1 MVKISSILKNESGA
15 MLAKVSQ
22 PPKSKG
28 GKSMFKKFLSLTLAL
43 VMALGLVA
51 GAVDYKDADDISDY
65 AEKAVQT
72 VHDLNIMQGDNHGNF
87 NPKEPITRE
96 QMFRVMYAV
105 HNAGDINVNPIYAS
119 LLTSSYKDA
128 DQVATWARAFA
139 GYNVSKQIFK
149 GDGAGM
155 LRPKAS
161 ISYQEVAVLFLRA
174 LGYKDDYITGY
185 NPLFSWG
192 QNALLLAHE
201 AGITKG
207 LPSISNPAA
216 AATREDVAVMAT
228 NALGAKTVSYD
239 KENDAYDIE
248 DSLLKVKY
256 GIGDEDDYIVS
267 GIVNGTQKNGNKVT
281 HYTLLGS
288 DTQYELKDGETFDA
302 DLIGKTIRW
311 SYRNTQVNN
320 RINNLAVVADD
331 KLFEDVRLDKLSGK
345 VKDDDVIL
353 TIDGTEVK
361 IAISK
366 FGIYYAGNGALT
378 LKEEDS
384 ILGDGGVAADKLAE
398 FLAAFPFKDAKT
410 VDIAINDGK
419 LIIRGWLTDSYSV
432 GELNLP
438 TYGFGKVVKVSGD
451 YVVIDVKSWTKGLS
465 GTKLVYIADELNG
478 AAKGDRVLFEVNYA
492 DALLGKNND
501 AKEGA
506 KDLGDKIYSGAD
518 LLANATIVEVLEPI
532 AVKGDKIVK
541 LSNGTYR
548 MDGKEVA
555 PAAMAA
561 VGFDIDDY
569 DAISKDDTNN
579 PVVFMSDK
587 YIYDGADATPQSDDD
602 TVEYFYGLFVEQYF
616 VPSGDNAG
624 AYIKVLGTDG
634 DTHTLKVA
642 KIWKAN
648 LGVADDKAVIVPK
661 VGEGDGDVKGEFV
674 KVTRT
679 NSPVGFDA
687 VGAPVFGIEQLLV
700 DGEYDAED
708 YEGNLISFSRN
719 DDGTY
724 NVIVVAEKDAMVEDS
739 DKLDFNVL
747 GGLTIKKGSTAT
759 GRTVGTGLYYNANT
773 VFFVRYDD
781 KVAVVKGSEIV
792 ADQVITVGRYVASTA
807 GILPT
812 VTVAV
817 IEVESLTM
825 VTPETPSSTTTI
837 ILTADAAWTTY
848 SDRYE
853 FVLKGIVKGEVKE
866 LELTVKRNNTTAFD
880 NLKDLKAFGAV
891 EIEVE
896 DDAVKTATVKTV
908 AQVLGDSAIVDKE
921 VEGYED
927 GIIKVADTPAKDV
940 ADDAKIFFFELK
952 DSKYKLLDSGNP
964 TKEGETWKVYIGFK
978 DNDDSKVATTLI
990 FVKQG

>member
-1 MVKISSILKNESGA
+1 
-15 MLAKVSQ
+15 
-22 PPKSKG
+22 
-28 GKSMFKKFLSLTLAL
+28 MFKKFLSLTLAL

-65 AEKAVQT
+65 AEEAVET
-72 VHDLNIMQGDNHGNF
+72 VYDLNIMQGDNHGNF
-87 NPKEPITRE
+87 NPKSPITRE

-201 AGITKG
+201 AGIMKG

-216 AATREDVAVMAT
+216 DATREDVAVMAA
-228 NALGAKTVSYD
+228 NALGAKTVSYN

-248 DSLLKVKY
+248 DSLLEVKY

-267 GIVNGTQKNGNKVT
+267 GIVNGIEKNSKNKVT

-288 DTQYELKDGETFDA
+288 STKYELKDGETFDA

-311 SYRNTQVNN
+311 SYRNKQVNN

-361 IAISK
+361 IAVEK
-366 FGIYYAGNGALT
+366 FRVYYAGNGALT
-378 LKEEDS
+378 LQEEERILTGDS
-384 ILGDGGVAADKLAE
+384 VDAGKLAG
-398 FLAAFPFKDAKT
+398 FLAALPFKDAKT
-410 VDIAINDGK
+410 VDFAINDGK
-419 LIIRGWLTDSYSV
+419 LILRGWLTDSYPGV
-432 GELNLP
+432 PTQIDLP
-438 TYGFGKVVKVSGD
+438 TYAFGKIAEVKGD
-451 YVVIDVKSWTKGLS
+451 YVVIDVLSWTRIPDNK
-465 GTKLVYIADELNG
+465 TKLVYIADELNG
-478 AAKGDRVLFEVNYA
+478 AAKDDRVLFEVNYA
-492 DALLGKNND
+492 DALLGKNDD
-501 AKEGA
+501 AKEDAA
-506 KDLGDKIYSGAD
+506 KLGSKILSGAD
-518 LLANATIVEVLEPI
+518 LLANVTIVEVLEPI

-561 VGFDIDDY
+561 VGFNLDEYI
-569 DAISKDDTNN
+569 AISKDVTNN

-616 VPSGDNAG
+616 VSSGDNAG

-648 LGVADDKAVIVPK
+648 TELADDKAVIVPK
-661 VGEGDGDVKGEFV
+661 VGESGVDVKGEFV

-724 NVIVVAEKDAMVEDS
+724 NVIVVAKKDAMVEDS

-759 GRTVGTGLYYNANT
+759 GRTVGTGGLYYNANT
-773 VFFVRYDD
+773 VFFVRYD
-781 KVAVVKGSEIV
+781 
-792 ADQVITVGRYVASTA
+792 GRK
-807 GILPT
+807 
-812 VTVAV
+812 
-817 IEVESLTM
+817 ESC
-825 VTPETPSSTTTI
+825 
-837 ILTADAAWTTY
+837 
-848 SDRYE
+848 RC
-853 FVLKGIVKGEVKE
+853 
-866 LELTVKRNNTTAFD
+866 
-880 NLKDLKAFGAV
+880 
-891 EIEVE
+891 
-896 DDAVKTATVKTV
+896 
-908 AQVLGDSAIVDKE
+908 
-921 VEGYED
+921 EG
-927 GIIKVADTPAKDV
+927 
-940 ADDAKIFFFELK
+940 L
-952 DSKYKLLDSGNP
+952 
-964 TKEGETWKVYIGFK
+964 
-978 DNDDSKVATTLI
+978 
-990 FVKQG
+990 

>member
-1 MVKISSILKNESGA
+1 
-15 MLAKVSQ
+15 
-22 PPKSKG
+22 
-28 GKSMFKKFLSLTLAL
+28 MFKKFLSLTLAL

-65 AEKAVQT
+65 AEDAVQT

-185 NPLFSWG
+185 NPLFNWG

-216 AATREDVAVMAT
+216 AATREDVAVMAE
-228 NALGAKTVSYD
+228 NAINAVTVRFDKDANVYIPVTTGEGIVTLG
-239 KENDAYDIE
+239 DA
-248 DSLLKVKY
+248 KY
-256 GIGDEDDYIVS
+256 GVTDAVK
-267 GIVNGTQKNGNKVT
+267 GTVVEYAKDGKSYKVAKSISDMNT
-281 HYTLLGS
+281 PESLVTYTL
-288 DTQYELKDGETFDA
+288 KGETLDPS
-302 DLIGKTIRW
+302 LVGKTIRW
-311 SYRNTQVNN
+311 TYRNGNTDD
-320 RINNLAVVADD
+320 RINNLAVVADE

-361 IAISK
+361 IAISE

-384 ILGDGGVAADKLAE
+384 ILGDGDVAA
-398 FLAAFPFKDAKT
+398 FLEEAFPFKDAKT

-419 LIIRGWLTDSYSV
+419 LIIRGWLTDSYLVDSTS
-432 GELNLP
+432 LP
-438 TYGFGKVVKVSGD
+438 TYALGKIAEVKGD
-451 YVVIDVKSWTKGLS
+451 YVVIDVLS
-465 GTKLVYIADELNG
+465 GTNISESKTKLVYIADELNG
-478 AAKGDRVLFEVNYA
+478 AAKDDRVLFEVNYA
-492 DALLGKNND
+492 DALLGKNDD

-506 KDLGDKIYSGAD
+506 KDLGDKIYSGAE

-532 AVKGDKIVK
+532 AVKGDKIVE

-561 VGFDIDDY
+561 VDFDIDDY
-569 DAISKDDTNN
+569 VAVPKDDTNN

-642 KIWKAN
+642 KIF
-648 LGVADDKAVIVPK
+648 DED
-661 VGEGDGDVKGEFV
+661 EEEFV
-674 KVTRT
+674 KVSRT
-679 NSPVGFDA
+679 DKPIAFDA
-687 VGAPVFGIEQLLV
+687 VGAPVFGIKQV
-700 DGEYDAED
+700 FYDEAAEKD
-708 YEGNLISFSRN
+708 LQDKFVGYAISFSRN

-724 NVIVVAEKDAMVEDS
+724 NVIVVEKTDTLYVEAEK
-739 DKLDFNVL
+739 LDNNSGEALTTSGMKVL
-747 GGLTIKKGSTAT
+747 KASTAT
-759 GRTVGTGLYYNANT
+759 GRKIENTDLYYNANS
-773 VFFVRYDD
+773 VFFVRYKPVTVEGGTVVGYE

-792 ADQVITVGRYVASTA
+792 DDQAIKNISYVASTA
-807 GILPT
+807 GILKT

-817 IEVESLTM
+817 VEVDATSLTM
-825 VTPETPSSTTTI
+825 ITAPASTSGTTML
-837 ILTADAAWTTY
+837 LTANPTWTTY
-848 SDRYE
+848 SDRVE
-853 FVLKGIVKGEVKE
+853 FVLKGIVDGEVKE
-866 LELTVKRNNTTAFD
+866 LTFTTKGLHAD
-880 NLKDLKAFGAV
+880 LNVLKVF
-891 EIEVE
+891 
-896 DDAVKTATVKTV
+896 DAVQIQIEDGVVKSV
-908 AQVLGDSAIVDKE
+908 KSSKKEAPNKIELGDILGTGAILDKK
-921 VEGYED
+921 VEGFED
-927 GIIKVADTPAKDV
+927 GIIKVAENSPLDV
-940 ADDAKIFFFELK
+940 SSSAKIFYYKKVTGGLEYMNSGDLSK
-952 DSKYKLLDSGNP
+952 D
-964 TKEGETWKVYIGFK
+964 TWNAYIGIDK
-978 DNDDSKVATTLI
+978 GVAVTII
-990 FVKQG
+990 FVKQ